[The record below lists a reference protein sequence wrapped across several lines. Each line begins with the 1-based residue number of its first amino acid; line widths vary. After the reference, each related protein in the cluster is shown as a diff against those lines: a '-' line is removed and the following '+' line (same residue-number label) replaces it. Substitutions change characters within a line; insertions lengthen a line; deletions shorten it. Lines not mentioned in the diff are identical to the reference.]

1 MITISFV
8 LMSQT
13 DQFLKKQE
21 WRQAKDQSRK
31 IFASSSLILV
41 SILWSNFNVILNK
54 FYFTTM

>member
-8 LMSQT
+8 LMSRA

-31 IFASSSLILV
+31 IFASSTLILV
-41 SILWSNFNVILNK
+41 SISCNNFNVISNK
-54 FYFTTM
+54 FYFTII